1 MSWTRGLI
9 GHRIMGGRY
18 VDASGEKG
26 VAAKMTVEVAA
37 RILGIKEESVRK
49 RVRRGKMRFEKGT
62 DGRLYV
68 YLYSTEAV
76 RDEDV
81 DAPPGL
87 YGDPSRYEPNDAARE
102 ITEAKDETI
111 RILQHQ
117 LKEEREARRRADTI
131 IAQLTQLNV
140 ALSAHV
146 PNLVDPPTELPDTDG
161 EAVAT
166 VEGGATISE
175 RRGSSWWRRRS
186 GGEEGTCRAGRY

>member
-9 GHRIMGGRY
+9 GHRIVGGRY

-26 VAAKMTVEVAA
+26 VAAKMMTVEVAA
-37 RILGIKEESVRK
+37 RVLGIKEESVRK

-68 YLYSTEAV
+68 YLDSTEAV
-76 RDEDV
+76 RDEDG

-87 YGDPSRYEPNDAARE
+87 YGDRSRYEPADAARE
-102 ITEAKDETI
+102 VMEARDETI

-117 LKEEREARRRADTI
+117 LEEEREARRRADTI

-140 ALSAHV
+140 ALTARV
-146 PNLVDPPTELPDTDG
+146 PSLRDPPTELPDTDG

-166 VEGGATISE
+166 VEGGATTSE

-186 GGEEGTCRAGRY
+186 GGE